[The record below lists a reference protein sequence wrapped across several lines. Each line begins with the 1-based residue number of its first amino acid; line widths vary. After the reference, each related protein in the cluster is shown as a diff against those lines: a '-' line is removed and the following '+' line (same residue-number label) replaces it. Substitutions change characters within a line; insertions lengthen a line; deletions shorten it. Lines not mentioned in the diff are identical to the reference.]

1 MNGELQNMISKYFIY
16 SSSIPENLQQN
27 IYFFVSYLRWKE
39 VYFRGPKV
47 LVGSELKEKFPDVLF
62 NR

>member
-1 MNGELQNMISKYFIY
+1 MISKYFIY